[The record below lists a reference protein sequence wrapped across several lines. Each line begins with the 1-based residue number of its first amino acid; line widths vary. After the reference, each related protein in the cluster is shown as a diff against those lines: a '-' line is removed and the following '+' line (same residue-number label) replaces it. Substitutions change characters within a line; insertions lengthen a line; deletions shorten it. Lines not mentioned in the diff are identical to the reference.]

1 MVWSL
6 LGPVSWAV
14 AVAICVWLV
23 GDFLRTNRQYSED
36 ALLSSREGVDELF
49 SSQAQAPGDEL

>member
-1 MVWSL
+1 MLWGF

-14 AVAICVWLV
+14 SAIIFVWLL
-23 GDFLRTNRQYSED
+23 GDFLRINREYSED

-49 SSQAQAPGDEL
+49 ANQAPEGKS